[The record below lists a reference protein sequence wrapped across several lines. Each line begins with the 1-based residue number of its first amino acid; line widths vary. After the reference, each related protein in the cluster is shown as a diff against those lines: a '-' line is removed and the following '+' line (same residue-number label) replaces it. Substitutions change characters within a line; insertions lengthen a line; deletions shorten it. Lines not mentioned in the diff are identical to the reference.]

1 MKKEILQ
8 MLRAAGDHFV
18 SGQLLCDA
26 LGVSRQAVWK
36 NISQL
41 KELGYEIESVSNKGY
56 HLEGTPDRLFAPDIE
71 SRFIA
76 DCCCKNVKCFDS
88 LDSTN
93 TRAKQLA
100 GQGEPEGTLVVA
112 EEQTNGRGRRGR
124 EWSAG
129 PGVGVWMSLILR
141 PQLLPQQSTGITLT
155 AALAVVK
162 GIREVSKTEPLIK
175 WPNDIVI
182 GGKKV
187 CGMLTETN
195 SEPDCI
201 HYAVVG
207 IGINANTPGFEGEL
221 SGRATSV
228 LLESGEHVDRQA
240 LIAAVMNAFT
250 GYYAKYLQTGDMS
263 LLCEE
268 YNRLLVNR
276 DREVRI
282 LHGLEGEVI
291 QEQIQTGIARGIA
304 CDGSLLVETERGLEH
319 VVSGEVSVRGIYG
332 YA

>member
-1 MKKEILQ
+1 

-18 SGQLLCDA
+18 SGQVLCDS

-41 KELGYEIESVSNKGY
+41 KELGYEIESVPNKGY
-56 HLEGTPDRLFAPDIE
+56 HLEKTPDRLFAPDIE
-71 SRFIA
+71 SRLTA
-76 DCCCKNVKCFDS
+76 DCCCKNVKCYDS

-100 GQGEPEGTLVVA
+100 EQGEPEGTLVVA
-112 EEQTNGRGRRGR
+112 EEQTNGKGRRGR
-124 EWSAG
+124 GWSAQ

-141 PQLLPQQSTGITLT
+141 PQLMPYQSTGITLT

-162 GIREVSKTEPLIK
+162 GIREVSHTEPLIK

-182 GGKKV
+182 SGKKV

-207 IGINANTPGFEGEL
+207 IGINANTKGFEGEL
-221 SGRATSV
+221 SERATSI
-228 LLESGEHVDRQA
+228 LLESGEYVDRQA
-240 LIAAVMNAFT
+240 MIASVMNAFT
-250 GYYAKYLQTGDMS
+250 QYYEKYLQTGDLS

-268 YNRLLVNR
+268 YNQLLVNK

-282 LHGLEGEVI
+282 LHGLAEEVRE
-291 QEQIQTGIARGIA
+291 EQTQTGIAKGIA
-304 CDGSLLVETERGLEH
+304 ADGALLVETEQGLEH